1 MTMKNLGKNCPVSML
16 YNIVEPDQ
24 INVIISLTLLSRM
37 KLPTFI
43 KWTSPFS
50 SSGLL
55 GVVFHSYSNFNK
67 TSCKQPVESLIKH
80 CSLRASDLDLYYL
93 SMFHKKNAK
102 LIWVKYFV
110 VYVTHITCIVSSS
123 NWIMIEYR
131 AVLSNEWA
139 WRLPYVGQKP
149 LRLKQFC
156 TMARFNV
163 CFNIPFPDLISS
175 IIVNKKGNF
184 RN

>member
-67 TSCKQPVESLIKH
+67 ISCKQPVESLIKH

-102 LIWVKYFV
+102 LIWVKFFV
-110 VYVTHITCIVSSS
+110 VYVTHINCIVSSS
-123 NWIMIEYR
+123 NWIMIGYR
-131 AVLSNEWA
+131 AVL
-139 WRLPYVGQKP
+139 
-149 LRLKQFC
+149 
-156 TMARFNV
+156 T
-163 CFNIPFPDLISS
+163 I
-175 IIVNKKGNF
+175 
-184 RN
+184 